1 MVQVGDREAIGR
13 RANALMRAGFYSRD
27 EVAWLSEYIRREGV
41 TLDEIET
48 LLANAEELA
57 RRA

>member
-1 MVQVGDREAIGR
+1 
-13 RANALMRAGFYSRD
+13 MRAGFYSRD
-27 EVAWLSEYIRREGV
+27 EVLWLSEYIRLDGA
-41 TLDEIET
+41 TLDEIED

>member
-1 MVQVGDREAIGR
+1 MVQAGDREAIGR

-27 EVAWLSEYIRREGV
+27 EVLWLSEYIRLEGA
-41 TLDEIET
+41 TLDEIEY